1 MKRSSIIYEILIF
14 LLILV
19 FLIIPPFFTP
29 SIRQASAIFTWAF
42 PWRQTCLCIFA
53 LVLYFFSRAL
63 NTYNKARLQ
72 FFYPSVLA
80 LALLFFVALIIKL
93 VTKSYGKTIST
104 TLPSYFSQW
113 LFCILTFAVSATYEE
128 IIYRFYFTDALKR
141 LAHADSNS
149 IIKWLCEFAGLL
161 VFAFAHFYLGIPA
174 IINAA
179 FAHCI
184 LRVLY
189 KKTGLIWNCVIVH
202 FIYNIISLIL
212 L

>member
-1 MKRSSIIYEILIF
+1 MKRSSIIYEIIIF

-29 SIRQASAIFTWAF
+29 AIRQASAIFTWAF

-53 LVLYFFSRAL
+53 LVLY
-63 NTYNKARLQ
+63 
-72 FFYPSVLA
+72 
-80 LALLFFVALIIKL
+80 LLFFVALIIKL

-113 LFCILTFAVSATYEE
+113 LFCIITFAVSATYEE

-141 LAHADSNS
+141 LVHADSNS

-202 FIYNIISLIL
+202 FIYNTISLIL